1 MVSSNPSIANI
12 LLVDDT
18 PDNLRLLAK
27 ILESHDYLVRKSLS
41 GKMALQ
47 AIFRDPPDLILLD
60 INMPEMSGYEVCQ
73 QLRASATTQHIPI
86 IFISALDH
94 VSDKVYAFEVGGQDY
109 ITKPFHEMEV
119 LARIKNQLLIRQQ
132 QKEIL
137 EQQALVIQKNEK
149 LHQEIEERQRV
160 EAEVRRLNAD
170 LEQRVEARTRELQQ
184 ALNLKLALQ
193 RISDQVRDSL
203 DQNQILQTAVE
214 TLAQVLNVHCCDA
227 ALYSAD
233 HATST
238 IRYQWLQPGLA
249 VTQGQTLY
257 MADFP
262 ELYEQLQERLCFA
275 FCQIQPTA
283 IRHHSAILACPI
295 FDHQVDQSGILGD
308 LWLFREVYASFSAM
322 EVHLVQQAANQC
334 AIALRQARLY
344 EAAQSQ
350 VRELERLNQLKDD
363 FLSTISHELRSP
375 VASMKMVLKLL
386 MNLTDQG
393 QNFVDMM
400 EHSMEHRQ
408 KAVQYLTVLQEEC
421 DRELAL
427 VEDLLHLQHI
437 EAGTYDNQPTPVFLQ
452 DFIPYLLEPFEAR
465 AHNQQQ
471 RLNVTI
477 APDLPTLNLDPLSLT
492 RVVTELLSNACKYTP
507 AGGTI
512 SVMARASAQNEGTE
526 PIKLRLSVT
535 NTGVEIMPTEL
546 PRIFDKFYRIP
557 NNDPWKHGGT
567 GLGLTLVKKL
577 VEQMQ
582 GHIQVESNP
591 DQTRF
596 TVLLAM
602 DQG

>member
-1 MVSSNPSIANI
+1 MVLSRPPIANI

-47 AIFRDPPDLILLD
+47 AAFRDPPDLILLD
-60 INMPEMSGYEVCQ
+60 INMPGMSGYEVCQ
-73 QLRASATTQHIPI
+73 QLKATATTQHIPI

-94 VSDKVYAFEVGGQDY
+94 VSDKVRAFEVGGQDY
-109 ITKPFHEMEV
+109 ISKPFQEMEM

-132 QKEIL
+132 QIEIL

-149 LHQEIEERQRV
+149 LQLEIQERQRA
-160 EAEVRRLNAD
+160 EAEIRRLNAD
-170 LEQRVEARTRELQQ
+170 LEQRVADRTQELQQ

-203 DQNQILQTAVE
+203 DPNQILQTAVE
-214 TLAQVLNVHCCDA
+214 TLAQTLHVHCCDA

-233 HATST
+233 HSTST
-238 IRYQWLQPGLA
+238 IRYQWLQPGLQ

-262 ELYEQLQERLCFA
+262 ELYEQLQERMCFA
-275 FCQIQPTA
+275 FCQTQPTA
-283 IRHHSAILACPI
+283 IRNHSAILSCPI
-295 FDHQVDQSGILGD
+295 FDHQVEQSGILGD
-308 LWLFREVYASFSAM
+308 LWLFRDIHDSFSDM

-334 AIALRQARLY
+334 AIALRQAKLY
-344 EAAQSQ
+344 EAAQAQ

-375 VASMKMVLKLL
+375 IASMKMILKLL
-386 MNLTDQG
+386 VNLTDQG
-393 QNFVDMM
+393 QQFMNLLQ
-400 EHSMEHRQ
+400 HSVEERQ
-408 KAVQYLTVLQEEC
+408 KIVQYLTVLQEEC

-437 EAGTYDNQPTPVFLQ
+437 EAGTYANQPIPILLQ

-465 AHNQQQ
+465 ASNQQQ
-471 RLNVTI
+471 TLKVTI
-477 APDLPTLNLDPLSLT
+477 SPDLPTLNLDPLSLN
-492 RVVTELLSNACKYTP
+492 RVVTELLSNAFKYTP

-512 SVMARASAQNEGTE
+512 SVSATMVAPSQERE
-526 PIKLRLSVT
+526 PPMLHLSIA
-535 NTGVEIMPTEL
+535 NTGVEIAPTEL

-582 GHIQVESNP
+582 GSIQVMSNHEQTSFTIQLAI
-591 DQTRF
+591 DQ
-596 TVLLAM
+596 
-602 DQG
+602 Q